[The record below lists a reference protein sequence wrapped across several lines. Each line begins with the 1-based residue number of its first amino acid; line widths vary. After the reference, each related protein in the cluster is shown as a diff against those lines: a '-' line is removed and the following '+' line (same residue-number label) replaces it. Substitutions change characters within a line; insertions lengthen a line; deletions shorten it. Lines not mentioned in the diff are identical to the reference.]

1 MTNQATATEV
11 KLTPGECDLTIHL
24 DKRMIEEIGRLILP
38 CTDKSKYAN
47 GLLKCVNFKLTAP
60 SEAKYGY
67 KLEVAATDG
76 SRLAHTTYTV
86 NRFGAHEADFN
97 IPGDALMKLTAK
109 KKAELVDGAL
119 ITLDLEAKAFH
130 IRLNNLTIVAA
141 GQLETRDYPR
151 YASLFP
157 KDYKQSVTIDNV
169 KSATRYG
176 SHTPIDRL
184 VETLKQIEKASY
196 KPETKKDNAKHGIAT
211 LNFSANEKTPYHA
224 EVTVG
229 MVHDLFSCNS
239 TMLINDDEYI
249 TDRIKIAFCSKFL
262 IEALNHDGWVTM
274 NYNGELKPVV
284 FTYCGSNVRY
294 LLMPIKNC

>member
-38 CTDKSKYAN
+38 CTDKSEYAN
-47 GLLKCVNFKLTAP
+47 ELLKCVNFKLTAP

-97 IPGDALMKLTAK
+97 IPGEALKLLTSK
-109 KKAELVDGAL
+109 KKSELSDGAL
-119 ITLDLEAKAFH
+119 IALDLTAKAFQ
-130 IRLNNLTIVAA
+130 IRLNNLTIVAT
-141 GQLETRDYPR
+141 GQLETREYLR
-151 YASLFP
+151 YFELFP
-157 KDYKQSVTIDNV
+157 KDYKQSVTI
-169 KSATRYG
+169 TRYG
-176 SHTPIDRL
+176 SHTPIERL

-229 MVHDLFSCNS
+229 MVHDLFNCSS
-239 TMLINDDEYI
+239 TLLINDDEYI

-274 NYNGELKPVV
+274 HYNGELKPAV
-284 FTYCGSNVRY
+284 FTYCGSNVRL
-294 LLMPIKNC
+294 LLMPIQVR